1 MNDKKMDKP
10 KIKRILLVSYYFPT
24 RAHAGGLRILDMYSK
39 IKEQSPDTIIDLFS
53 FERPE
58 IDWKIDTAENI
69 FDTIYKAKTEDLS
82 LSEFL
87 KLRKDDISYHVVD
100 IQFHQGGEHISD
112 YKTISDKV
120 LFTPMECLS
129 KCFYLNLRPTTFL
142 KSKPSMANLKNQWQ
156 MAREEI
162 NYSRNAD
169 ATICVS
175 KSDASFLKRV
185 AMGQGNIQSLET
197 GISRIEFPKAFS
209 RNFKTIPFEKRGLDV
224 LYVAYFGSHTNLTA
238 LRWFLDNVH
247 PTIKAAVDGYRLNVV
262 GRGDLSMFLQNKDQS
277 VNLVGEV
284 KSLEPHIQ
292 KARLGIAPALS
303 GSGFRGKINQYGVY
317 GLPSVAS
324 NLAVKGLAYTH
335 ELDILTAKTAEKFAQ
350 GCIRL
355 LTDQTLNEKLGK
367 RARQRCLEN
376 YTWQSKWPQMADIFD
391 LAVK

>member
-1 MNDKKMDKP
+1 MDKP

-82 LSEFL
+82 LAEFV
-87 KLRKDDISYHVVD
+87 KLRKDDMNYHVVD

-129 KCFYLNLRPTTFL
+129 KCFYLNLRPSSFL
-142 KSKPSMANLKNQWQ
+142 KSKPSVANLKNQWQ

-162 NYSRNAD
+162 DYSRNAD

-185 AMGQGNIQSLET
+185 AMGQGNIQGLET

-209 RNFKTIPFEKRGLDV
+209 KNFKTIPFAV
-224 LYVAYFGSHTNLTA
+224 SYTHLT
-238 LRWFLDNVH
+238 L
-247 PTIKAAVDGYRLNVV
+247 PTIY
-262 GRGDLSMFLQNKDQS
+262 S
-277 VNLVGEV
+277 V
-284 KSLEPHIQ
+284 
-292 KARLGIAPALS
+292 
-303 GSGFRGKINQYGVY
+303 
-317 GLPSVAS
+317 
-324 NLAVKGLAYTH
+324 
-335 ELDILTAKTAEKFAQ
+335 
-350 GCIRL
+350 
-355 LTDQTLNEKLGK
+355 
-367 RARQRCLEN
+367 
-376 YTWQSKWPQMADIFD
+376 
-391 LAVK
+391 